1 MAKLFEVKE
10 FDRITGNS
18 EFQDYDGYKYIE
30 EPYFNCLTDFIKEFT
45 AGEEQSDVLDFMCI
59 SYRRNIG
66 DIVTIRNYVG
76 LIQMRNGCQIQ
87 VLPKINLGNKAD
99 ADNAETKRIFLKML
113 KSMKDFPSK
122 VFSDANIRVDKMNM
136 YEIFINMYLQE
147 VRQLVKKGIKSSYV
161 ELEDNLRYYRGK
173 LLTNQHIKQN
183 MSHRERFYMS
193 YDEFNPDIS
202 ENRIVKAT
210 LQKLQQLTTS
220 AENSKEI
227 SQLLNYFDGI
237 NPSINHDKEFARIK
251 MDRSMEDYITLM
263 QWSRVFLQN
272 KSFTTFS
279 GRTVS
284 RALLFPMEKV
294 FESYVAQNLRKI
306 MGKDGW
312 ETTVQDKGFYLF
324 TEPYKQFALRPDI
337 VCRKG
342 NRTVILDT
350 KWKNLTDNY
359 RINYGIQ
366 QADMYQMYAYSKKY
380 KTSEIWLLYPTN
392 KEMEGLPEI
401 KFESGDDTVVR
412 LHFVDVADIEESL
425 DNLRKKLV

>member
-425 DNLRKKLV
+425 DSLRKKLV

>member
-30 EPYFNCLTDFIKEFT
+30 EPYFNYLTDFIKEFT
-45 AGEEQSDVLDFMCI
+45 AGGEQSDVLDFMCI

-122 VFSDANIRVDKMNM
+122 VFSDANIRVDKMNL

-279 GRTVS
+279 GHTIS

-306 MGKDGW
+306 MGEDGW

-324 TEPYKQFALRPDI
+324 TEPHKQFALRPDI

-412 LHFVDVADIEESL
+412 LHFVDVADIEKSL